1 MRPPRYPL
9 SRFGGKLSARSGILE
24 LMDDLGEAMTR
35 RPDMIMMGG
44 GNPAHIPAVQ
54 EIWRA
59 RLREL
64 LGSDA
69 AGEFDR
75 MLGNYDPPQGN
86 PAFLHALAGF
96 LNATCGWNLSPR
108 NIAITSGGQAAFFF
122 LFNALA
128 GEFADGGNR
137 RILLPLVPEYIGY
150 ANQGVG
156 GEVFR
161 ALRPLIEELDAH
173 TFKYHVDFENLALD
187 ADTAAICVSRPTNPS
202 GNVLT
207 DAEIARL
214 AALAEARGIPLIID
228 NAYGA
233 PFPGAIFGEATPVWN
248 ENIILTLSLSKLGLP
263 GTRTGIVVAHE
274 EIIAAIAAMTAIAG
288 LSNNNIG
295 QTIVRPMLENG
306 ELRRVSNDL
315 IRPFYRERSE
325 RTQEMIRES
334 LDAVGV
340 PYRFHRSE
348 GAFFL
353 WLSFPGLPIPTRELY
368 ERLKARNVLVVP
380 GEYFFFG
387 LDGADAED
395 WPHQRECIRM
405 TYSMPEE
412 AVRRGIAIIAD
423 EVRVLFQS

>member
-1 MRPPRYPL
+1 MKPPRFPL
-9 SRFGGKLSARSGILE
+9 SLFGTKLSARSGILE
-24 LMDDLGEAMTR
+24 LMDDLGEAMTS

-59 RLREL
+59 RLREM
-64 LGSDA
+64 LGRDSTA
-69 AGEFDR
+69 EFDR
-75 MLGNYDPPQGN
+75 MLSNYDPPQGN
-86 PAFLHALAGF
+86 PGFLSALADF
-96 LNATCGWNLSPR
+96 LNATCGWNLTAK
-108 NIAITSGGQAAFFF
+108 NIAITSGGQSAFFF
-122 LFNALA
+122 LFNTLA
-128 GEFADGGNR
+128 GEFGDSQRR

-150 ANQGVG
+150 ANQGIG

-161 ALRPLIEELDAH
+161 SRRPLIEEIDDH
-173 TFKYHVDFENLALD
+173 VFKYHVDFENLPVD
-187 ADTAAICVSRPTNPS
+187 SDTAAICVSRPTNPS

-214 AALAEARGIPLIID
+214 AALAEQRGLPLIID

-233 PFPGAIFGEATPVWN
+233 PFPGAIFGEATPLWN

-274 EIIAAIAAMTAIAG
+274 DIVSALASMTAIAG

-295 QTIVRPMLENG
+295 QTLVRPMLENG
-306 ELRRVSNDL
+306 ELLRVSREL

-325 RTQEMIRES
+325 RTQEMIHE
-334 LDAVGV
+334 AMGAAGI

-348 GAFFL
+348 GAFFI

-368 ERLKARNVLVVP
+368 ERLKARSVLVVP

-387 LDGADAED
+387 LDEGDAED
-395 WPHQRECIRM
+395 WPHQRECLRM

-412 AVRRGIAIIAD
+412 TVRRGIAIIAD
-423 EVRVLFQS
+423 EVRAIYGA